1 MHHCVY
7 IICHKQGF
15 ITQIA
20 GKISAVRAAAT
31 QDGGLGEGLT
41 LSDVQIGGLTGVMF
55 SVILP
60 TGPWGA
66 LLSSILGLDP
76 CTGNRGGGISCLLQ
90 DTGNHVTYRKK
101 KKHSLEEERIKKQI
115 NSVYLSLSLG
125 GPEELGIGGPA
136 VSGLPTGK
144 PAPKL
149 VI

>member
-1 MHHCVY
+1 MCVHHCVY
-7 IICHKQGF
+7 IICHEQGF

-41 LSDVQIGGLTGVMF
+41 LSDVQIGGLTGVMC

-90 DTGNHVTYRKK
+90 DTGNHVTYRRKK
-101 KKHSLEEERIKKQI
+101 DSLEEERIKKKKKKLC
-115 NSVYLSLSLG
+115 VPVPLTGWAG
-125 GPEELGIGGPA
+125 G
-136 VSGLPTGK
+136 TW
-144 PAPKL
+144 
-149 VI
+149 

>member
-31 QDGGLGEGLT
+31 QDGGLGEGLA

-101 KKHSLEEERIKKQI
+101 KKHSLEEERIKKT
-115 NSVYLSLSLG
+115 NKLCVPVPLTGWAGGTWNWGSCSLRAAHW
-125 GPEELGIGGPA
+125 EA
-136 VSGLPTGK
+136 CT
-144 PAPKL
+144 
-149 VI
+149 